1 MPGTRK
7 DVTPLQGRQP
17 ARAACKIRVSS
28 VLPSSFRDEL
38 ERIVFFNPGQALIAT
53 RLVELVHRYGIP
65 AVVEEEGRLR
75 FNLPTLGP
83 VQTLY
88 ALDETE
94 GPRLA
99 GVAMFTR
106 DGTTTLTVVH
116 LAVHE
121 DYTSRGK
128 WAAGAVVARLLN
140 TIRDAASRTHGVRS
154 VRILYPHEAELRGRR

>member
-1 MPGTRK
+1 MRGAHKEVTGARK
-7 DVTPLQGRQP
+7 A
-17 ARAACKIRVSS
+17 ARAVRTIRVSS

-38 ERIVFFNPGQALIAT
+38 ERVVFFNPEQALVAP

-75 FNLPTLGP
+75 FRLPTFGP
-83 VQTLY
+83 LQTLY

-106 DGTTTLTVVH
+106 DGPATLTVVH
-116 LAVHE
+116 LAAHE
-121 DYTSRGK
+121 DYSSRGK
-128 WAAGAVVARLLN
+128 WAAAAVVPRLVN
-140 TIRDAASRTHGVRS
+140 AIRAVAARTHGVHRL
-154 VRILYPHEAELRGRR
+154 RILYPHETELVLTGDA